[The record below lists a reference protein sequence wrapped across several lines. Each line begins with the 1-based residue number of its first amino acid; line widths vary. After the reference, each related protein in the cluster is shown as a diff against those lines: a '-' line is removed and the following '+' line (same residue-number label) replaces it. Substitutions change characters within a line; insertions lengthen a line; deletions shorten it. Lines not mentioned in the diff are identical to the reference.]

1 VRRAGFVVVLAAAL
15 APAALPA
22 SATATAA
29 LPVAWRATSP
39 ATLNEPVLTSNGVV
53 TTAGELAT
61 ARVVA
66 HGETIWQK
74 SLASQFPGYALE
86 PPTVWNGT
94 IDSVLTSGFATGV
107 SNFAV
112 GNGTFTISSQPAPHQ
127 FFGQLVTDATTSTR
141 VTGGFGSF
149 GAVAELALGGEKWLV
164 LFGQGS
170 VGLPTLVGSEAFV
183 PVSSTVEGIDP
194 AQRCKPATPN
204 EPLCAPTWQ
213 TTTPGTAQT
222 PVASGAGR
230 IATSDSSGVVTA
242 FKAKTGAIAWQTAS
256 FHTPLGQPAYANNVV
271 YAGGA
276 DGVLRAINAATGKVL
291 WTASAGAP
299 IRTAPTVSGAR
310 VFVATDNG
318 RLVTFNAAGCGKA
331 TCAPTA
337 VGNAALAN
345 TQAAG
350 APLVRN
356 HTAIVAYGTHL
367 IAFTV

>member
-1 VRRAGFVVVLAAAL
+1 
-15 APAALPA
+15 
-22 SATATAA
+22 
-29 LPVAWRATSP
+29 
-39 ATLNEPVLTSNGVV
+39 
-53 TTAGELAT
+53 
-61 ARVVA
+61 
-66 HGETIWQK
+66 
-74 SLASQFPGYALE
+74 
-86 PPTVWNGT
+86 
-94 IDSVLTSGFATGV
+94 
-107 SNFAV
+107 
-112 GNGTFTISSQPAPHQ
+112 
-127 FFGQLVTDATTSTR
+127 
-141 VTGGFGSF
+141 
-149 GAVAELALGGEKWLV
+149 
-164 LFGQGS
+164 
-170 VGLPTLVGSEAFV
+170 
-183 PVSSTVEGIDP
+183 
-194 AQRCKPATPN
+194 
-204 EPLCAPTWQ
+204 
-213 TTTPGTAQT
+213 
-222 PVASGAGR
+222 
-230 IATSDSSGVVTA
+230 VTA